1 MHRRVRVLGIHS
13 LTALALAAASLLA
26 GPLADP
32 AAASASSTY
41 ESDVIK
47 YANVERSKRDLAK
60 VSPSAC
66 LDSYAESW
74 ARNMAK
80 KQRMYHQEL
89 GPILSKCKLSQVGEN
104 IAFGYVSGKSVTK
117 AWIASPAHKANL
129 LNKRHRLIG
138 VGAVQDSHGYWW
150 VSEVLGRSR

>member
-1 MHRRVRVLGIHS
+1 LHRRLRVLGIHS
-13 LTALALAAASLLA
+13 LTALAFAAASLLA

-47 YANVERSKRDLAK
+47 YANVERARRDLRK

-80 KQRMYHQEL
+80 KQRLYHQEL

-104 IAFGYVSGKSVTK
+104 IAFGYPSGKSVTK
-117 AWIASPAHKANL
+117 AWIGSPPHKANL
-129 LNKRHRLIG
+129 LNRRHRLIG
-138 VGAVQDSHGYWW
+138 VGAVRDKNGYWW
-150 VSEVLGRSR
+150 VSEILGRSR

>member
-1 MHRRVRVLGIHS
+1 MLGIHS
-13 LTALALAAASLLA
+13 LTALAFATASLLA

-32 AAASASSTY
+32 VAASVSSTY
-41 ESDVIK
+41 EADVIK
-47 YANVERSKRDLAK
+47 YANVERTSRHLGK
-60 VSPSAC
+60 VSPSSC

-80 KQRMYHQEL
+80 KRRMYHQEL

-104 IAFGYVSGKSVTK
+104 IAFGYPSGKTVTK
-117 AWIASPAHKANL
+117 AWIASPPHKANL

-138 VGAVQDSHGYWW
+138 VGAFLDKNGYWW

>member
-1 MHRRVRVLGIHS
+1 VLGIHS
-13 LTALALAAASLLA
+13 LTALAFAAASMLA

-41 ESDVIK
+41 ESEVIK
-47 YANVERSKRDLAK
+47 YANVDRTRRDLAK
-60 VSPSAC
+60 LSPSVC
-66 LDSYAESW
+66 LDSFAESW
-74 ARNMAK
+74 ARNMAT

-104 IAFGYVSGKSVTK
+104 IAFGYQSGKSVTK
-117 AWIASPAHKANL
+117 AWLASPPHKANL

-138 VGAVQDSHGYWW
+138 VGAVRDKNGYWW

>member
-1 MHRRVRVLGIHS
+1 MTTTTIEPRGPFSLRESATLGFGHRHDIGYDGVMRM
-13 LTALALAAASLLA
+13 AF
-26 GPLADP
+26 
-32 AAASASSTY
+32 
-41 ESDVIK
+41 
-47 YANVERSKRDLAK
+47 
-60 VSPSAC
+60 C

-104 IAFGYVSGKSVTK
+104 IAFGYPSGKAVTK
-117 AWIASPAHKANL
+117 AWIASPPHKANL

-138 VGAVQDSHGYWW
+138 VGAVQDSRGYWW

>member
-13 LTALALAAASLLA
+13 LTALAFATASLLA

-32 AAASASSTY
+32 VAASASSTY

-47 YANVERSKRDLAK
+47 YANVERTSRHLAK
-60 VSPSAC
+60 VSSSAC

-74 ARNMAK
+74 ARNMAR

-104 IAFGYVSGKSVTK
+104 IAFGYPSGKAVTK
-117 AWIASPAHKANL
+117 AWMASPGHKANL

-138 VGAVQDSHGYWW
+138 VGAVQDKKGYWW